1 MPKEPGYVKA
11 VKAYLAALER
21 HGVTAERAYLFGS
34 RGKGDARPDSDID
47 LIVVSPAFTGMPQWK
62 RWEVLGDAL
71 SEVFE
76 PIDVLAY
83 SPEEFDA
90 RKDREA
96 SFLGHILKTAEALA
110 LTQRPEPSPRS

>member
-1 MPKEPGYVKA
+1 MPEGTAHLRA
-11 VKAYLAALER
+11 VNAYLAALKR
-21 HGVTAERAYLFGS
+21 LGVPTRDAYLFGS
-34 RGKGDARPDSDID
+34 RATGETKPESDID
-47 LIVVSPAFTGMPQWK
+47 LIVVSPAFSGMPQWK

-71 SEVFE
+71 SEVRE

-96 SFLGHILKTAEALA
+96 SFLGHILKKARA
-110 LTQRPEPSPRS
+110 LTVTQPPET

>member
-1 MPKEPGYVKA
+1 MPEEPGYVTT
-11 VKAYLAALER
+11 VNAYLAALER
-21 HGVTAERAYLFGS
+21 HGVKPKRAYLFGS
-34 RGKGDARPDSDID
+34 RAKGNARPDSDID

-90 RKDREA
+90 RKDRKA
-96 SFLGHILKTAEALA
+96 SFLGQILKEARSLA
-110 LTQRPEPSPRS
+110 LTQSPEA